1 MKKNGVKIAGA
12 MLSLLMAFSSASVQA
27 QSCAQS
33 PSCESLGYNLTST
46 SECIGTA
53 LKCPFDNRYNCVTA
67 NDVINKMGPDYTRRT
82 YLNRRQG
89 LGSSGTRD
97 PITIGTDKGTS
108 SCGWVYV
115 SGGTN
120 ADTGEPVSRLT
131 LNGMD
136 YEYGD
141 HYTPLFFVKGGDVV
155 QGSAVHKIYFMP
167 CKGY

>member
-12 MLSLLMAFSSASVQA
+12 MLSLLIAFSSASVQA

-67 NDVINKMGPDYTRRT
+67 NDVINKMGPDYTRRKR
-82 YLNRRQG
+82 LNRG
-89 LGSSGTRD
+89 IGSHARD
-97 PITIGTDKGTS
+97 PITIGRDENTS

-131 LNGMD
+131 LNKS
-136 YEYGD
+136 EA
-141 HYTPLFFVKGGDVV
+141 KR
-155 QGSAVHKIYFMP
+155 S
-167 CKGY
+167 

>member
-1 MKKNGVKIAGA
+1 
-12 MLSLLMAFSSASVQA
+12 
-27 QSCAQS
+27 
-33 PSCESLGYNLTST
+33 
-46 SECIGTA
+46 
-53 LKCPFDNRYNCVTA
+53 VTA
-67 NDVINKMGPDYTRRT
+67 NDVINKMGPDYTRRKR
-82 YLNRRQG
+82 LNRG
-89 LGSSGTRD
+89 IGSHARD
-97 PITIGTDKGTS
+97 PITIGRDENTS

-131 LNGMD
+131 LNGTD

-155 QGSAVHKIYFMP
+155 QGSTVQKIYFMP

>member
-1 MKKNGVKIAGA
+1 MKKNDVKIAGA

-67 NDVINKMGPDYTRRT
+67 NDVINKMGPDYTRRKR
-82 YLNRRQG
+82 LNRG
-89 LGSSGTRD
+89 IGSHARD
-97 PITIGTDKGTS
+97 PITIGRDENTS

-131 LNGMD
+131 LNGTD

-155 QGSAVHKIYFMP
+155 QGSIVHKIYFMP

>member
-67 NDVINKMGPDYTRRT
+67 NDVINKIRKR
-82 YLNRRQG
+82 LNRG
-89 LGSSGTRD
+89 IGSHARD
-97 PITIGTDKGTS
+97 PITIGRDENTS

-120 ADTGEPVSRLT
+120 ADTGKPVSRLT
-131 LNGMD
+131 LNGTD
-136 YEYGD
+136 YELSLI
-141 HYTPLFFVKGGDVV
+141 H
-155 QGSAVHKIYFMP
+155 I
-167 CKGY
+167 